1 MSKWLFVKR
10 FLKEGVYSHSHVCCS
25 VSRQID
31 KLSFV
36 ISTHVSLFHLFVRV
50 YLARSLKACL
60 CHLFFIQSFKER
72 HSLDLNGECL
82 MLLLKEE
89 PTFLTSITINLGFYN
104 KL

>member
-1 MSKWLFVKR
+1 MSKWLLVKR
-10 FLKEGVYSHSHVCCS
+10 FLREEGYSHSHVCCS
-25 VSRQID
+25 VSRL
-31 KLSFV
+31 LSFV

-50 YLARSLKACL
+50 SLAQSLKACPY
-60 CHLFFIQSFKER
+60 HLFFIQSFKER